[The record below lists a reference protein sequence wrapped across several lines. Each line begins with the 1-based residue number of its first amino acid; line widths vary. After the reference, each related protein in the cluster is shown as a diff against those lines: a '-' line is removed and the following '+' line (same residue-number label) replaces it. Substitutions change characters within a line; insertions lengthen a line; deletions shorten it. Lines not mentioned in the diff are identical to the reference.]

1 MKRDVLF
8 LKDVGLAN
16 ALLAT
21 KKCENTGNW
30 TIRCNDNI
38 EDMKILQDACTE
50 YLAKCPYTSMR
61 NYKLTFANSE
71 NYRDFITI

>member
-21 KKCENTGNW
+21 EKCENTGNW
-30 TIRCNDNI
+30 KIRCDDNI
-38 EDMKILQDACTE
+38 EDMKILQSACTE
-50 YLAKCPYTSMR
+50 YLAHCPYTSMR

-71 NYRDFITI
+71 NYRDFIII